1 MKKILFWV
9 IAFLITAS
17 TIFYQRLTGPTHP
30 VRGKV
35 PVNDAE
41 IAYKFER
48 GHESTRDYEIELEVP
63 DRQISGYL
71 TYKRY
76 KTSDSWTNI
85 PMVRKEDSLVVSL
98 PKQPPAGKLEYKVM
112 LSFQEK
118 DISLTAEES
127 VIIRFRGP
135 VPAAV
140 LWAHIIIIFLG
151 MLFSTRAGIE
161 ALDRKGNPRKLVLW
175 TLGLLFVG
183 GLILGPVVQKYA
195 FGEFWTG
202 FPLGKDLTDT
212 KLLFAMV
219 LWIAAA
225 IAGRGG
231 KPARRWVL
239 GASILLLIVFLI
251 PHSLLGSELDY
262 SEMDASATIS
272 KEIAT
277 LCTANEMT
285 HRSHIT

>member
-1 MKKILFWV
+1 MKKILFWGL
-9 IAFLITAS
+9 AFLITVS
-17 TIFYQRLTGPTHP
+17 TAYYQRKTGPTHP
-30 VRGKV
+30 VSGKIT
-35 PVNDAE
+35 VNESE

-48 GHESTRDYEIELEVP
+48 GHVSTRDYKIKVEVP
-63 DRQISGYL
+63 DSQISGYL

-85 PMVRKEDSLVVSL
+85 PLVRKEDSLVASL
-98 PKQPPAGKLEYKVM
+98 PKQPPAGKMEYRVI

-118 DISLTAEES
+118 EISLTAEES
-127 VIIRFRGP
+127 VIIRFRGS
-135 VPAAV
+135 VPAVV
-140 LWAHIIIIFLG
+140 LIAHIIIIFLG

-195 FGEFWTG
+195 FGAFWTG

-212 KLLFAMV
+212 KILVAMV
-219 LWIAAA
+219 VWIVAA

-262 SEMDASATIS
+262 SKMDASSTIQ
-272 KEIAT
+272 KEIVT
-277 LCTANEMT
+277 LPLK
-285 HRSHIT
+285 

>member
-1 MKKILFWV
+1 MQSAYTEDKEMKKILFWV

-17 TIFYQRLTGPTHP
+17 TAFYQRLTGPTHP
-30 VRGKV
+30 VSGKI
-35 PVNDAE
+35 PVNESE
-41 IAYKFER
+41 IAYKLER
-48 GHESTRDYEIELEVP
+48 GHESTRDYEIQIEVP

-76 KTSDSWTNI
+76 KTSDSWIKI
-85 PMVRKEDSLVVSL
+85 PMVRKEDSLIGSL
-98 PKQPPAGKLEYKVM
+98 PQQPPAGKLEYKVM
-112 LSFQEK
+112 LSFQER

-135 VPAAV
+135 VPAAI
-140 LWAHIIIIFLG
+140 LLAHIIIIFLA
-151 MLFSTRAGIE
+151 MLFSARAGIE
-161 ALDRKGNPRKLVLW
+161 ALDRRGNPRKLVLW
-175 TLGLLFVG
+175 TVGLLFVG

-212 KLLFAMV
+212 KILIAMAG
-219 LWIAAA
+219 WIAAA

-239 GASILLLIVFLI
+239 GASILLLVVFLI

-262 SEMDASATIS
+262 SEMEASSTIPR
-272 KEIAT
+272 EIVS
-277 LCTANEMT
+277 L
-285 HRSHIT
+285 RL

>member
-9 IAFLITAS
+9 IAFLITVS

-30 VRGKV
+30 VSGKIT
-35 PVNDAE
+35 VNESE

-48 GHESTRDYEIELEVP
+48 GHVSTRDYKIKIEVP
-63 DRQISGYL
+63 DSQISGYL

-85 PMVRKEDSLVVSL
+85 PLVRKEDSLVASL
-98 PKQPPAGKLEYKVM
+98 PKQPPAGKMEYRVI

-118 DISLTAEES
+118 EISLTAEES
-127 VIIRFRGP
+127 VIIRFRGS
-135 VPAAV
+135 VPAVV
-140 LWAHIIIIFLG
+140 LIAHIIIIFLG

-195 FGEFWTG
+195 FGAFWTG

-212 KLLFAMV
+212 KILVAMV
-219 LWIAAA
+219 VWIVAA

-262 SEMDASATIS
+262 SKMDASSTIQ
-272 KEIAT
+272 KEIVT
-277 LCTANEMT
+277 LPLK
-285 HRSHIT
+285 